1 MTNPGFVRLFSSP
14 LMAFLISA
22 VIVSACG
29 YAIYRL
35 GRDKPAPA
43 ARRYWKLLSFAAE
56 ICIAVGLI
64 GLASFAGRMKIGADH
79 QLLEERV
86 RLSQAAVDERLRVA
100 AAESCA
106 PASTKPLTPY
116 NPTVAKKDLCAISS
130 SLTGANVS
138 SADWAS
144 AEMSLRDF
152 SGKYPGCVAN
162 VFTRHSECDDTLA
175 AATQLADEIRM
186 LESHKEAARNDGA
199 MSSMLDAPSSWGL
212 LLLAFMV
219 AAIGVAIKCAR
230 ATTEYLSARHSDN

>member
-1 MTNPGFVRLFSSP
+1 MTNSGFVRLFSSP
-14 LMAFLISA
+14 LMAFVISA
-22 VIVSACG
+22 VIVAACG

-56 ICIAVGLI
+56 ICLAVGLI

-79 QLLEERV
+79 QLLDQRV
-86 RLSQAAVDERLRVA
+86 RLAQAAVNERLHVVA
-100 AAESCA
+100 AQNCA
-106 PASTKPLTPY
+106 PASPRPLTPY

-130 SLTGANVS
+130 SLTGANAP

-144 AEMSLRDF
+144 AEISLRAF
-152 SGKYPGCVAN
+152 GGKYPGCVAN
-162 VFTRHSECDDTLA
+162 VFTRHSECDDTVA
-175 AATQLADEIRM
+175 AATQLADEIGV
-186 LESHKEAARNDGA
+186 LESYKEAARNDSA
-199 MSSMLDAPSSWGL
+199 MSAMLDAPSSWGL

-230 ATTEYLSARHSDN
+230 AATEYLSARQSDN